1 MSSIQLSDHHK
12 VYYTISDNS
21 VVIVDKKPSEGIVKT
36 LENFLHLAKKNF
48 KSPII
53 LADIQEKAELMVER
67 YNASNTE
74 KKRGFLSF
82 FKNNE
87 SKKIS
92 EIYQN
97 ILNVVPNSID
107 RLTKE
112 INQLK
117 TNIKILEERLK
128 ENKEKINYYKSL
140 IDKLFLEN
148 GDKELIGKY
157 QTNIVNYKLDIIETE
172 KKIKTLKQNK
182 GQLESEKDLLLQDT
196 KERLSKE
203 LQYQNTLHSLSVDSL
218 SLLKGVDDDIGEM
231 KDLNDDEKELLEY
244 IQSQIISTEK
254 TIEKTSQTIATIK
267 NTLAKDS

>member
-1 MSSIQLSDHHK
+1 MSSIQLNDSNK
-12 VYYTISDNS
+12 VYYT
-21 VVIVDKKPSEGIVKT
+21 VVQDRVVAVDKKPKEGVVKT
-36 LENFLHLAKKNF
+36 LENLLNVAKKNF
-48 KSPII
+48 KDPVI
-53 LADIQEKAELMVER
+53 LADIQGKAELMVER
-67 YNASNTE
+67 YNANNTE
-74 KKRGFLSF
+74 KKGGFLSF

-117 TNIKILEERLK
+117 TNIKILEGRLK
-128 ENKEKINYYKSL
+128 ESKEKINYYKSL
-140 IDKLFLEN
+140 IKKLFLEN

-157 QTNIVNYKLDIIETE
+157 QTNIVNYNLDIIDTE
-172 KKIKTLKQNK
+172 KKLKTLRQNK
-182 GQLESEKDLLLQDT
+182 EQLESEKDVLLQDT

-218 SLLKGVDDDIGEM
+218 ELLKDVEIEEM
-231 KDLNDDEKELLEY
+231 KYLNDDEKELLEY

-254 TIEKTSQTIATIK
+254 TIEETSQTIATIK
-267 NTLAKDS
+267 NALAKDS